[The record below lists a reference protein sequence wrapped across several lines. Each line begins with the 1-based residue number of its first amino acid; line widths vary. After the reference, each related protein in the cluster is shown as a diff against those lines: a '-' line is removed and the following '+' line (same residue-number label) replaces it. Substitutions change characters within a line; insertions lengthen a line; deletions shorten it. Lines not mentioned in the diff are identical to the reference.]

1 MRRDAFYSVHPAAA
15 MLFFVIVTVTTA
27 LILHPV
33 VTGCSLIAACAYA
46 VYLKGG
52 KALKFCLCFVLPL
65 IAIVAVLNPVFNHAG
80 ATALFYFRNGNAV
93 TLEAVLYGV
102 NSACMFAAL
111 TLWFYCLNCVMSS
124 DKYDYLFGKTI
135 PVLSLVFSMV
145 LRFVPRFVSR
155 IREVAAAQRSLEP
168 RLKMSPVRAVK
179 HGLSVIG
186 VTVTWALEGA
196 VVQADSMKSRGY
208 GLKGRTSFSR
218 YKFEKR
224 DGALLALMLV
234 CFAVYAAAAALKR
247 IDFRYYP
254 TIRAA
259 GCDAP
264 ALAGYA
270 AFALLCLIPLL
281 LNILEDAKWR
291 ALRSK
296 I

>member
-15 MLFFVIVTVTTA
+15 MLFFVLVTVTTA
-27 LILHPV
+27 LMLHPV
-33 VTGCSLIAACAYA
+33 ITGVSFIAACAYA
-46 VYLKGG
+46 IYLKGR

-65 IAIVAVLNPVFNHAG
+65 IAIVAVLNPLFNHAG
-80 ATALFYFRNGNAV
+80 TRVLFYMRNGNAV

-111 TLWFYCLNCVMSS
+111 TIWFYCLNCVMTS
-124 DKYDYLFGKTI
+124 DKYVYLFGKTV

-145 LRFVPRFVSR
+145 LRFVPRFISR

-168 RLKMSPVRAVK
+168 ELKKSPVRAVR
-179 HGLSVIG
+179 HGLSVIS

-196 VVQADSMKSRGY
+196 VTQADSMKSRGY

-218 YKFEKR
+218 YRFEKR
-224 DGALLALMLV
+224 DGFILGLT
-234 CFAVYAAAAALKR
+234 AVLFGISAAAMAAKA

-254 TIRAA
+254 TIRSADFGSFAA
-259 GCDAP
+259 
-264 ALAGYA
+264 LGYI
-270 AFALLCLIPLL
+270 AFAALCFIPLL
-281 LNILEDAKWR
+281 LNIKEDIKWR
-291 ALRSK
+291 YLRSR